1 MGILLTPAH
10 SLFNIFQ
17 DGHTIEEYV
26 VKFLE
31 LSAGVS
37 WSDDVFKSVFWLG
50 LDDHLYKQAP
60 AAAFPGTFAGYLDHV
75 LWLSGSVFTIG

>member
-17 DGHTIEEYV
+17 DGQVIEEYV
-26 VKFLE
+26 ASFLE

-37 WSDDVFKSVFWLG
+37 WSDDVLKTVFWLG
-50 LDDHLYKQAP
+50 LDNHLYQQAP
-60 AAAFPGTFAGYLDHV
+60 AAAVPGT
-75 LWLSGSVFTIG
+75 LSCGFMG